1 MALQITNIDDLKSSQ
16 ACILEAKTSYDEIL
30 AKLRNAIV
38 DTENYWNDM
47 DSYKYREKLL
57 DLIDSKLTEV
67 STEMEFESSFLK
79 KTYLTLEDAKT
90 QVKNRL
96 NGE

>member
-1 MALQITNIDDLKSSQ
+1 MALQITNIEDLKSSQ
-16 ACILEAKTSYDEIL
+16 ARILEAKTSYDEIL
-30 AKLRNAIV
+30 TKLRNAVV

-57 DLIDSKLTEV
+57 NLIDNQLTDV
-67 STEMEFESSFLK
+67 SNELEFESSFLK

-96 NGE
+96 NGD

>member
-1 MALQITNIDDLKSSQ
+1 MALQITNIEDLKNSQ
-16 ACILEAKTSYDEIL
+16 ACILEAKTSYDEVL
-30 AKLRNAIV
+30 TNLRNSVVNI
-38 DTENYWNDM
+38 DNYWNDS
-47 DSYKYREKLL
+47 DSYEFKEKLL
-57 DLIDSKLTEV
+57 RLIDNELKAV
-67 STEMEFESSFLK
+67 STELEFESSFLK

>member
-1 MALQITNIDDLKSSQ
+1 MALQITNIEDLKSSQ
-16 ACILEAKTSYDEIL
+16 ACIVEAKTSYDEIL
-30 AKLRNAIV
+30 SKLRDAVI
-38 DTENYWNDM
+38 DSENYWNDI

-57 DLIDSKLTEV
+57 NLIDNQLKEV
-67 STEMEFESSFLK
+67 SNELGFESSFLK